1 MENRLRTVASGDG
14 ESAKPEDLV
23 QATLALL
30 ACRSPCR
37 ERELN
42 DSGEMPLQ
50 MLQSP
55 RRRRSSGQQQH
66 GFRIALIDKAQNSL
80 SRDCMAQH
88 AEFQGVVESRL

>member
-1 MENRLRTVASGDG
+1 
-14 ESAKPEDLV
+14 
-23 QATLALL
+23 
-30 ACRSPCR
+30 
-37 ERELN
+37 
-42 DSGEMPLQ
+42 MPLQ

-88 AEFQGVVESRL
+88 AEFQGVVRIAALGYYIQEAVPVAENEVDAGLISPEALSPLLKSSV